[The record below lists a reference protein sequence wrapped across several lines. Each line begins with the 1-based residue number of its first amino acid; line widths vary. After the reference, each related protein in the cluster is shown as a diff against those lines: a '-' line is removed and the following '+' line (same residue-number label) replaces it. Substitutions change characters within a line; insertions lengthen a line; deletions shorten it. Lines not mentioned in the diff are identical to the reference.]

1 MNIVQLTPGAG
12 GMYCGNC
19 FRDNALVAEWRKM
32 GHNAVM
38 ASLYLPMTLDEEDQ
52 SKNAPVFFAGTNVYL
67 EQIFPLFGKAPD
79 WLRGWLA
86 SPGLLKWAGSRAAK
100 TRADQLGDL
109 TLSMIHG
116 ELGNQARDL
125 EDLITWLKNDQK
137 PDVVCLS
144 NALLVGMTRRIRND
158 VRVPVV
164 VELQGED
171 TFLDSLP
178 ESHRAK
184 CWAALRERA
193 AEVDLFIAP
202 SHYFAELMTK
212 RLDLRPERVRVVY
225 NGIRLDGYE
234 PAPANIDPPVLGY
247 FARMCKE
254 KGLDTLIAAYI
265 HIRKNNVLPNLR
277 LKIGGAMGP
286 SDEPFVAKLK
296 EDLRAS
302 GLSSD
307 VEFHPNLDKVTKQS
321 FMRSLSVFSVPA
333 LYGEAFGLYL
343 IEAWAA
349 GVPVVQPRHAAFP
362 ELVRASG
369 AGVICEPGDPTA
381 LATAIVDVLKTP
393 AKRQQLAQAA
403 LSASRT
409 MFNVSAMATAILR
422 ELPNSKASV

>member
-52 SKNAPVFFAGTNVYL
+52 SKGAPVFFAGTNVYL
-67 EQIFPLFGKAPD
+67 EQIFPVFGKAPD
-79 WLRGWLA
+79 WLRSWLA
-86 SPGLLKWAGSRAAK
+86 SPTLLKWASGRAAK

-109 TLSMIHG
+109 TLSMIQG

-125 EDLITWLKNDQK
+125 DDLIQWLAIYEDPQ
-137 PDVVCLS
+137 VVCLS

-158 VRVPVV
+158 VEVPVV

-178 ESHRAK
+178 EPHRTK
-184 CWAALRERA
+184 CWDALRERA

-202 SHYFAELMTK
+202 SHYFAEVMTK

-234 PAPANIDPPVLGY
+234 PAPANLTPPVLGY

-254 KGLDTLIAAYI
+254 KGLDTLVAAYI
-265 HIRKNNVLPNLR
+265 HIRKKNLVPNLR
-277 LKIGGAMGP
+277 FKIGGAMGP
-286 SDEPFVAKLK
+286 SDEAFVAKLK
-296 EDLRAS
+296 DDLQAN
-302 GLSSD
+302 GLSND
-307 VEFHPNLDKVTKQS
+307 VEFHTNLDKSAKQA
-321 FMRSLSVFSVPA
+321 FMKSLSVFSVPA

-343 IEAWAA
+343 LEAWAA
-349 GVPVVQPRHAAFP
+349 GVPVVQPRAAAFP
-362 ELVRASG
+362 ELIRASG
-369 AGVICEPGDPTA
+369 GGVICEPNDPIA
-381 LATAIVDVLKTP
+381 LAASIADVLNTP
-393 AKRQQLAQAA
+393 GKRQQLSA
-403 LSASRT
+403 LALQSSRT
-409 MFNVSAMATAILR
+409 IFNVSAMATAILR
-422 ELPNSKASV
+422 ELPTQRH

>member
-1 MNIVQLTPGAG
+1 MKIVQLTPGAG

-32 GHNAVM
+32 GHDAIM

-52 SKNAPVFFAGTNVYL
+52 SKNRPVFFAGTNVYL

-79 WLRGWLA
+79 WLRSWLA
-86 SPGLLKWAGSRAAK
+86 SPALLKWAGSRSAK

-109 TLSMIHG
+109 TLSMING
-116 ELGNQARDL
+116 ELGNQSRDL
-125 EDLITWLKNDQK
+125 EDLIRWLKNDEK

-158 VRVPVV
+158 VGAPVV

-184 CWAALRERA
+184 CWEALRERA

-202 SHYFAELMTK
+202 SHYFAEMMTK

-234 PAPANIDPPVLGY
+234 PAPANLTPVLGY

-254 KGLDTLIAAYI
+254 KGLDTLVAAYI
-265 HIRKNNVLPNLR
+265 HIRKTNLVPNLQ
-277 LKIGGAMGP
+277 LKVGGAMGP
-286 SDEPFVAKLK
+286 SDELLVTKLK
-296 EDLRAS
+296 QDLTAN
-302 GLSSD
+302 GLSSE
-307 VEFHPNLDKVTKQS
+307 VEFHPNLDKAAKQA
-321 FMRSLSVFSVPA
+321 FMKSLSVFSVPA

-362 ELVRASG
+362 ELVHASG
-369 AGVICEPGDPTA
+369 AGVICEPRDPVA
-381 LATAIVDVLKTP
+381 LAEAIADVLNTP
-393 AKRQQLAQAA
+393 GKREQLSDAA
-403 LSASRT
+403 LKASRAT
-409 MFNVSAMATAILR
+409 FNVSAMATGILR
-422 ELPNSKASV
+422 ELPTKKSLP

>member
-52 SKNAPVFFAGTNVYL
+52 SKGAPVFFAGTNVYL
-67 EQIFPLFGKAPD
+67 DQIFPLFGKAPD
-79 WLRGWLA
+79 WLRSWLA
-86 SPGLLKWAGSRAAK
+86 SPALLKWAGGRAAK

-109 TLSMIHG
+109 TLSMIQG

-125 EDLITWLKNDQK
+125 EDLITWLKNDEK

-144 NALLVGMTRRIRND
+144 NALLIGMARRIRND
-158 VRVPVV
+158 VGAPVV

-184 CWAALRERA
+184 CWEALRERA
-193 AEVDLFIAP
+193 AEVDAFIAP
-202 SHYFAELMTK
+202 SHYFAEVMMK
-212 RLDLRPERVRVVY
+212 RLDLRPERVKVVY
-225 NGIRLDGYE
+225 NGIRLEGYE
-234 PAPANIDPPVLGY
+234 PAAAEPNPPVLGY

-254 KGLDTLIAAYI
+254 KGIDTLVAAYI
-265 HIRKNNVLPNLR
+265 HLRTKNLVPNLR

-286 SDEPFVAKLK
+286 SDEPLVAKLK
-296 EDLRAS
+296 EELRAA
-302 GLSSD
+302 GLLGD
-307 VEFHPNLDKVTKQS
+307 VEFHPNLDKAAKQA
-321 FMRSLSVFSVPA
+321 FMKSISVFSVPA

-343 IEAWAA
+343 VEAWAA
-349 GVPVVQPRHAAFP
+349 GVPVVQPKHASFP

-369 AGVICEPGDPTA
+369 GGVICEARDPVA
-381 LATAIVDVLKTP
+381 
-393 AKRQQLAQAA
+393 LAQAIADVLNTPGKRKQLAEAA
-403 LSASRT
+403 LKSSRAT
-409 MFNVSAMATAILR
+409 FNVSAMAAGILR
-422 ELPNSKASV
+422 ELPPAKVA

>member
-38 ASLYLPMTLDEEDQ
+38 APLYLPMTLDEEDQ
-52 SKNAPVFFAGTNVYL
+52 TKGTPVFFAGTNVYL
-67 EQIFPLFGKAPD
+67 SQIFPLFGKAPD
-79 WLRGWLA
+79 WLRSWLA
-86 SPGLLKWAGSRAAK
+86 SPGLLKWAGDRAAK

-109 TLSMIHG
+109 TLSMIQG

-125 EDLITWLKNDQK
+125 EELIAWLKSDQK

-144 NALLVGMTRRIRND
+144 NALLVGMARRIRND
-158 VRVPVV
+158 VRAPVV

-184 CWAALRERA
+184 CWEALRERA

-234 PAPANIDPPVLGY
+234 PAPANLNPSVLGY

-254 KGLDTLIAAYI
+254 KGLDTLVAAYI
-265 HIRKNNVLPNLR
+265 HIRKNKLVPNLR
-277 LKIGGAMGP
+277 LRIGGAMGP
-286 SDEPFVAKLK
+286 SDEPFVAKLN
-296 EDLRAS
+296 EDLGAN
-302 GLSSD
+302 GLLGD
-307 VEFHPNLDKVTKQS
+307 VVFHPNVDKAGKQA
-321 FMRSLSVFSVPA
+321 FMKSLSVFSVPA

-343 IEAWAA
+343 IEAWAS

-369 AGVICEPGDPTA
+369 GGVICEPGDPVA
-381 LATAIVDVLKTP
+381 LAQAIADVLTTP
-393 AKRQQLAQAA
+393 GKRQQLSEAA
-403 LSASRT
+403 LNASRT
-409 MFNVSAMATAILR
+409 IFNVSAMATGILR
-422 ELPNSKASV
+422 ELPTKMS

>member
-38 ASLYLPMTLDEEDQ
+38 APLYLPMTLDEEDQ
-52 SKNAPVFFAGTNVYL
+52 TKGTPVFFAGTNVYL
-67 EQIFPLFGKAPD
+67 SQIFPLFGKAPD
-79 WLRGWLA
+79 WLRSWLA
-86 SPGLLKWAGSRAAK
+86 SPGLLKWAGGRAAK

-109 TLSMIHG
+109 TLSMIQG

-125 EDLITWLKNDQK
+125 EELIAWLKSDQK

-144 NALLVGMTRRIRND
+144 NALLVGMARRIRND
-158 VRVPVV
+158 VRAPVV

-184 CWAALRERA
+184 CWEALRERA

-234 PAPANIDPPVLGY
+234 PAPANLNPSVLGY

-254 KGLDTLIAAYI
+254 KGLDTLVAAYI
-265 HIRKNNVLPNLR
+265 HIRKNKLVPNLR
-277 LKIGGAMGP
+277 LRIGGAMGP
-286 SDEPFVAKLK
+286 SDEPFVAKLN
-296 EDLRAS
+296 EDLGAN
-302 GLSSD
+302 GLLGD
-307 VEFHPNLDKVTKQS
+307 VVFHPNVDKAGKQA
-321 FMRSLSVFSVPA
+321 FMKSLSVFSVPA

-343 IEAWAA
+343 IEAWAS

-369 AGVICEPGDPTA
+369 GGVICEPGDPVA
-381 LATAIVDVLKTP
+381 LAQAIADVLTTP
-393 AKRQQLAQAA
+393 GKRQQLSEAA
-403 LSASRT
+403 LNASRT
-409 MFNVSAMATAILR
+409 IFNVSAMATGILR
-422 ELPNSKASV
+422 ELPTKMS

>member
-1 MNIVQLTPGAG
+1 MKIVQLTPGAG

-32 GHNAVM
+32 GHDALM

-52 SKNAPVFFAGTNVYL
+52 SKGAPVFFAGTNVYL
-67 EQIFPLFGKAPD
+67 AQIFPLFGKAPD
-79 WLRGWLA
+79 WLRSWLA
-86 SPGLLKWAGSRAAK
+86 SPGLLKWAGNRAAK

-109 TLSMIHG
+109 TLSMILG

-125 EDLITWLKNDQK
+125 DDLITWLKSEHK

-144 NALLVGMTRRIRND
+144 NALLVGMTRRIRSD
-158 VRVPVV
+158 VGVPVV

-234 PAPANIDPPVLGY
+234 PAPANLSPPVLGY

-254 KGLDTLIAAYI
+254 KGLDTLIAAFI
-265 HIRKNNVLPNLR
+265 HIRKSNLVPNLR
-277 LKIGGAMGP
+277 LRVGGAMGP

-296 EDLRAS
+296 EELRVN
-302 GLSSD
+302 GLSDD
-307 VEFHPNLDKVTKQS
+307 VEFHPNLDKPAKQA
-321 FMRSLSVFSVPA
+321 FMKSLSVFSVPA

-343 IEAWAA
+343 IEAWAS

-362 ELVRASG
+362 ELMRASG
-369 AGVICEPGDPTA
+369 AGVICEPRDPTA
-381 LATAIVDVLKTP
+381 LAQAIADVLNTP
-393 AKRQQLAQAA
+393 GKRQQLSDAA
-403 LSASRT
+403 LNASRT
-409 MFNVSAMATAILR
+409 IFNVSAMASGVLR
-422 ELPNSKASV
+422 ELPPKMIS